1 MKYKK
6 FNEKL
11 IENIGGKENIGA
23 VVHCMTRLR
32 FTLKDRS
39 LAKTEEIKAIPGV
52 IGVVSNDVAYQV
64 IVGTHVPEVHAEL
77 IAMLGGA
84 TTPQQDEEA
93 KEVKVK
99 KNIVKAVLDLVSE
112 SMTPILEP
120 IIAAGML
127 AGLLSIAV
135 LTGIISPESQT
146 YFVLDTIRST
156 VFFILPILM
165 AMSCAKRLGASPFL
179 AVTLAGVLI
188 SGNINGIE
196 GLSIFGINLPAIT
209 YSSTFI
215 PIMFAVCFMGYVQK
229 FLKKFIPKTF
239 QYFLIPLLTLVITL
253 PITLMFFGPIG
264 TWIGNGIA
272 VICNLLANTLGNWSV
287 IALYA
292 AIQPFIIT
300 VGAGNF
306 IMPVS
311 LAFLSELGYDP
322 LFTHAC
328 TISDIAVGGAMFGYF
343 LREKDLIKKEL
354 FGTVSLSAIL
364 GCTEPAVFGAFVK
377 YRKPYVAVIIGGGL
391 GGLFAGLMG
400 VKSYSMAWGLAGL
413 PAYIGTND
421 FRNFYCMIAAV
432 VIAFIGATVAGFIL
446 CKPNNKTNK

>member
-1 MKYKK
+1 MKYQK

-11 IENIGGKENIGA
+11 IECIGGKENIEA

-32 FTLKDRS
+32 FTLKDRN
-39 LAKTEEIKAIPGV
+39 LAKIEEIKSIPGV

-77 IAMLGGA
+77 TAMIGGTSA
-84 TTPQQDEEA
+84 KQEIEEI
-93 KEVKVK
+93 KVK
-99 KNIVKAVLDLVSE
+99 KNIFKAVLDLVSE

-127 AGLLSIAV
+127 AGLLSIIS
-135 LTGIISPESQT
+135 LMGIVSPESQT
-146 YFVLDTIRST
+146 YIIIDTIRST

-165 AMSCAKRLGASPFL
+165 AMSCAKRLDASPYL
-179 AVTLAGVLI
+179 AVTLAGVLL
-188 SGNINGIE
+188 SSNINGIE
-196 GLSIFGINLPAIT
+196 GLSIFGIKLPAIT

-215 PIMFAVCFMGYVQK
+215 PIMFAVCFMGYVQN

-239 QYFLIPLLTLVITL
+239 QYFLVPVLTLVITL
-253 PITLMFFGPIG
+253 PVTLLVFGPIG

-272 VICNLLANTLGNWSV
+272 TLCKLLASTLGNWSV
-287 IALYA
+287 IALYS
-292 AIQPFIIT
+292 AIQPFVIT
-300 VGAGNF
+300 LGAGNF
-306 IMPVS
+306 VMPVI
-311 LAFLSELGYDP
+311 LAFISELGFDP

-343 LREKDLIKKEL
+343 LRERELAKKEL

-377 YRKPYVAVIIGGGL
+377 YRRPYLAVIIGGGL
-391 GGLFAGLMG
+391 GGLFAGLTG

-413 PAYIGTND
+413 PAYIGSSD

-432 VIAFIGATVAGFIL
+432 LISFVGATIAGFIL
-446 CKPNNKTNK
+446 CKPDKK

>member
-1 MKYKK
+1 MKYQK
-6 FNEKL
+6 FNENL
-11 IENIGGKENIGA
+11 IKNIGGKENIEA

-32 FTLKDRS
+32 FTLKNREI
-39 LAKTEEIKAIPGV
+39 AKTDEIKAMPGV

-64 IVGTHVPEVHAEL
+64 IVGTHVSEVHSEL
-77 IAMLGGA
+77 ISMLGGNLS
-84 TTPQQDEEA
+84 TSTDEV
-93 KEVKVK
+93 EVKTTK

-127 AGLLSIAV
+127 AGLLSILSLIGV
-135 LTGIISPESQT
+135 LPVDSPT
-146 YFVLDTIRST
+146 YQVLDTIRSS
-156 VFFILPILM
+156 VFYLLPVLM
-165 AMSCAKRLGASPFL
+165 AMSCAKRLEASPFL

-188 SGNINGIE
+188 SSGINGVE

-209 YSSTFI
+209 YSNTFI
-215 PIMFAVCFMGYVQK
+215 PMLFAVWFMGKVQK
-229 FLKKFIPKTF
+229 LLKNFIPKTF
-239 QYFLIPLLTLVITL
+239 QYFLIPILTLVITL

-272 VICNLLANTLGNWSV
+272 LLCKILSNTLGNWSV

-300 VGAGNF
+300 LGAGNF
-306 IMPVS
+306 IMPVV
-311 LAFLSELGYDP
+311 LSFISEMGYDP
-322 LFTHAC
+322 LFTAAC
-328 TISDIAVGGAMFGYF
+328 TISDIAVGGAMLGYF
-343 LREKDLIKKEL
+343 LREKELKQKEL

-377 YRKPYVAVIIGGGL
+377 FRKPFIAVIIGGGL
-391 GGLFAGLMG
+391 GGLFAGLTG

-413 PAYIGTND
+413 PAYIGNGD
-421 FRNFYCMIAAV
+421 FKNFYCMIASV
-432 VIAFIGATVAGFIL
+432 IIAFITSTIAGFIL
-446 CKPNNKTNK
+446 CKPNSQN